1 MARIEES
8 IDIVSPIEKVFT
20 YTMDASSW
28 NQWHSI
34 ILESEQTSQ
43 GPVGIGTTFRGT
55 SRMMGRNMEWT
66 AKATEFEPQ
75 RKFGKEITSGSLLI
89 RQHNTYVPTKE
100 GVKVTI
106 VYDMSFG
113 GFLKLMSPMIVSS
126 MRTDLKKSLGNL
138 KRILEA

>member
-55 SRMMGRNMEWT
+55 RG
-66 AKATEFEPQ
+66 
-75 RKFGKEITSGSLLI
+75 
-89 RQHNTYVPTKE
+89 
-100 GVKVTI
+100 
-106 VYDMSFG
+106 
-113 GFLKLMSPMIVSS
+113 
-126 MRTDLKKSLGNL
+126 
-138 KRILEA
+138 